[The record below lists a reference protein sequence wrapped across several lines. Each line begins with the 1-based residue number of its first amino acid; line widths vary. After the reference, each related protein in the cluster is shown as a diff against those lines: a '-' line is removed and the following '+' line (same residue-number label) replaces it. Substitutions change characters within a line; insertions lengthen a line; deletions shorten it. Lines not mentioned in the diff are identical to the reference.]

1 MSIALR
7 RPNRQAKT
15 AIKVPE
21 EAWNLARHSR
31 AIDDMPGVLS
41 ASQLASFIDEHAD
54 RLSKYE
60 ALVRA
65 CEAALAKLSSLYSH
79 SGNLS
84 QDAVGTI
91 IRAFVSAGAATTKD
105 LED

>member
-1 MSIALR
+1 MEPGTGLLAWATVAAAGLGAGLTALLSRLLDRSRPRIEVMSIALR
-7 RPNRQAKT
+7 RPSRQAKT

-21 EAWNLARHSR
+21 EAWTLARHSR

-60 ALVRA
+60 AL
-65 CEAALAKLSSLYSH
+65 
-79 SGNLS
+79 
-84 QDAVGTI
+84 
-91 IRAFVSAGAATTKD
+91 
-105 LED
+105 